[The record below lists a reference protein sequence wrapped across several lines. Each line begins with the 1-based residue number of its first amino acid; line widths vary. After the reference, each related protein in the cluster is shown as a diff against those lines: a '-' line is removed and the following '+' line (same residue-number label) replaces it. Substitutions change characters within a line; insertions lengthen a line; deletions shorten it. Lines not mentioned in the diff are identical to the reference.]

1 MFDFFAN
8 VMYISIVAVGVVSL
22 CVSVHSI
29 LMEFS
34 R

>member
-1 MFDFFAN
+1 MFDLFAN
-8 VMYISIVAVGVVSL
+8 VMYILIMAGGVVSL

-29 LMEFS
+29 LLEFP